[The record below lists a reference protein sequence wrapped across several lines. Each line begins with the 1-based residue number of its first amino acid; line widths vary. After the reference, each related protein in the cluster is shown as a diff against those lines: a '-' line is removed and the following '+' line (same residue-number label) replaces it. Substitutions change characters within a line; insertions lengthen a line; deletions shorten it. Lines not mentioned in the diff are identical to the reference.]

1 MTPVMQTVIHPE
13 KGNCMQASIASL
25 LDMGL
30 DQVPN
35 WIELE
40 EDEWQ
45 MEFLNWLWAN
55 GYEFHGEMP
64 GSYIG
69 CIAEYTPGVDGH
81 VIVKGTS
88 NYLRGHMVVY
98 GLDGELS
105 HDPSPA
111 GLGVFEI
118 QAFWMIEKREQ

>member
-35 WIELE
+35 LIELG
-40 EDEWQ
+40 EDEWVDIF
-45 MEFLNWLWAN
+45 MDWLWAN

-64 GSYIG
+64 GSYIDHVS
-69 CIAEYTPGVDGH
+69 EYTTGIDGH
-81 VIVKGTS
+81 VLVKGTS
-88 NYLRGHMVVY
+88 NYQKGHMVVY
-98 GLDGELS
+98 KDGELS
-105 HDPSPA
+105 HDPTPA
-111 GLGVFEI
+111 GLGVFEV